1 MVNYANSKVYKIWS
15 TQGDKIYVGSTNKQY
30 LSQRMDK
37 HRSDYKRWKDGKCRS
52 ITSFKLFDEYGL
64 ENCFIELIEAKE
76 CNSKDELL
84 QLEGK
89 YIRELE
95 CVNRFITGRTTKEWR
110 EDNKETIKQ
119 WRTDHKEYLDEYYKN
134 YYENNKEAVKQ
145 HYQDN
150 KEQILENK
158 KKYRE
163 DNQDKLKEIRNCECG
178 SKYRISNKS
187 YHLKTVKHCKFIES
201 QIIKPEVDEV

>member
-15 TQGDKIYVGSTNKQY
+15 TQGDKIYIGSTTKQY

-37 HRSDYKRWKDGKCRS
+37 HRSDYKRWKAGKIKM

-64 ENCFIELIEAKE
+64 ENCFIELIEVKE

-84 QLEGK
+84 KLEGK

-95 CVNRFITGRTTKEWR
+95 CVNRFISGRTTKEWR

-119 WRTDHKEYLDEYYKN
+119 WRVDHKEYLDGYYKT
-134 YYENNKEAVKQ
+134 YYENNKESMKQ

-150 KEQILENK
+150 KEQIIDYQK
-158 KKYRE
+158 QYRE
-163 DNQDKLKEIRNCECG
+163 NNQEKLKQKYNCECG
-178 SKYRISNKS
+178 GKYTHIHKS
-187 YHLKTVKHCKFIES
+187 YHLKTTKHCKYIES
-201 QIIKPEVDEV
+201 QTTNPEDGVE